1 MNSKIMKIKK
11 FNIITF
17 INQKTRGDVLTN
29 MVYGLFDYNMLMDLP
44 NKGDI
49 FETISIWLII
59 FKCMIGV
66 EYTSI
71 KTGKY
76 PYHKDLFDVNQIFKQ
91 SIHTSNDGVSDI
103 TVQNGDIYI
112 PFSIKY
118 YNNGISQKDTDICD
132 IDKTFEDEICNV
144 GLIVKDKNEI
154 SDAKYN
160 HIHKQALTKIKKNN
174 LLFDETDIK
183 HGLSVMRS
191 RKYMS
196 TYKTI
201 DDLLEM
207 VNAEYLFSP
216 RKMLHKYLHQQM
228 VFEKFTKNLESGS
241 YVHLLDLVQ
250 RSGKSIVILMIVDY
264 LLKKMG
270 YNKILIMTSVV
281 STIKGFINSLNT
293 FIEFK
298 DIKYVEQNDF
308 GNIDMNFK
316 GIVFCS
322 VQFLKID
329 SDSKKAQLKNIGFE
343 AIFIDECHLGSSTI
357 KTKMCVFNKDNDD
370 EINSDVDELCRN
382 IKLCVFASGTSDRTK
397 LFYNIPN
404 KCVYEWTYFDIN
416 CMQNINHDEKSLK
429 CLKKRHKA
437 QLINCLNNETL
448 NKDYSKCPKS
458 ILLKQH
464 MPFIVKDIN
473 EYNTKHGTNMGYSTS
488 SLFAL
493 TQNKHLKGKSYEN
506 SFELCGKG
514 GGVELLVGFCK
525 SIIDDDER
533 NNLYKDKI
541 AINRALLCQH
551 HYKSRTTNIENPL
564 LFLMFLPTHTGNNTI
579 QILQETLV
587 TFLYT
592 HNLWTN
598 YFVVYTNACSSGYI
612 TNDGDLFEY
621 TDVSDYN
628 VLLEII
634 MIDTKKH
641 KKKGCILLLGS
652 KGGVGITYEY
662 ADVAFHFDD
671 GMNLDQYSQR
681 TARTLTDAKGKTI
694 GINIDLNIQR
704 TFIYQL
710 NVLNKYRKAS
720 GSTDTNGK
728 LLRYLYEQ
736 NIFIFN
742 PDDKK
747 LNFGNTKETN
757 INEFFETEASSL
769 LINIDDKDLLN
780 EISCDTDQLKNILTT
795 WTKSFII
802 TKNKIKE
809 LEGHHT
815 DLSSGQ
821 KIQIEIND
829 ESDESDEADESV
841 NVIEEVVDI
850 SEIIN
855 MTLELCKCIVPLLAL
870 ISRISK
876 ITDFKEILI
885 HPDYKGIIQQLI
897 IEKNI
902 LKNKIELESIE
913 YDDIVTAMNFIID
926 NNTQIINDIR
936 EIYFQTPSYKLKE
949 VIAKHFIPSTDEKK
963 KNAEVSTP
971 PKLCS
976 EMISKIPSEF
986 WNTPQKVFEPC
997 CGKGNFVL
1005 EIFDKFNTGLTIAI
1019 PNNKERCRVII
1030 EECIYF
1036 ADLTT
1041 LNVFITTELLRC
1053 EAQSV
1058 FYTEGDEEINYK
1070 FNSNN
1075 GDTIQLNI
1083 EDKWGLKGFD
1093 AVIGNPPYN
1102 NSQNNTGKK
1111 GGGDLLWNKFVE
1123 KSLNEYLVD
1132 KGKLLYVHPSG
1143 WRKPESSKS
1152 KYQGLF
1158 KLMTSENQMNYL
1170 EIHDT
1175 NDGMKTFN
1183 CGTRYDWYI
1192 IEKIPIY
1199 KNTIIKFQNGDIC
1212 SQNLSKWD
1220 FLPNENLDLIYKLIN
1235 NDIGEECNI
1244 IYSRN
1249 NYGSDK
1255 KWVSSIKNEE
1265 YKYPLVH
1272 STPKAGIRYMYS
1284 NINTN
1289 GHFNISKIIFGDSG
1303 INNAV
1308 IDIEGNYGMTQ
1319 HSMGIEINDI
1329 NEGKNLKKV
1338 LESPEFKKVLESCSW
1353 SNYQIDWRLFTY
1365 FKKDFWKEFM

>member
-29 MVYGLFDYNMLMDLP
+29 MVYGLFDYNKLMDQP

-103 TVQNGDIYI
+103 TVKNGDIYI

-132 IDKTFEDEICNV
+132 IDKTFENEICNV

-264 LLKKMG
+264 LLRKMG

-329 SDSKKAQLKNIGFE
+329 SDSKKTQLKNIGFE

-357 KTKMCVFNKDNDD
+357 KTKMCVFNNDNDN
-370 EINSDVDELCRN
+370 EINSDVDELRRN

-404 KCVYEWTYFDIN
+404 NCVYEWTYFDIN

-429 CLKKRHKA
+429 CLKKRHKS

-458 ILLKQH
+458 ILLKQNI
-464 MPFIVKDIN
+464 PFIVKEIN

-551 HYKSRTTNIENPL
+551 QYKSRTTNIENPL

-587 TFLYT
+587 TFLYN
-592 HNLWTN
+592 HHLWNN

-612 TNDGDLFEY
+612 TNDGDLFKY
-621 TDVSDYN
+621 ADVSDYN
-628 VLLEII
+628 VLLETI

-728 LLRYLYEQ
+728 LLKYLYEQ

-902 LKNKIELESIE
+902 LKNKIELDPIE
-913 YDDIVTAMNFIID
+913 YDNIVMVMNFIID
-926 NNTQIINDIR
+926 NNAQIINDIR

-971 PKLCS
+971 PNLCS

-1019 PNNKERCRVII
+1019 PDNKERCRVII

-1070 FNSNN
+1070 FNSNTC
-1075 GDTIQLNI
+1075 DSLQLNI
-1083 EDKWGLKGFD
+1083 DDKWGLKGFD

-1102 NSQNNTGKK
+1102 SSGDTATGNTIWQDFTK
-1111 GGGDLLWNKFVE
+1111 
-1123 KSLNEYLVD
+1123 KSLNEWLLPNSYL
-1132 KGKLLYVHPSG
+1132 LFVHPPG
-1143 WRKPESSKS
+1143 WRKPNTERGKFT
-1152 KYQGLF
+1152 KMF
-1158 KLMTSENQMNYL
+1158 DLMTKENQMIYL
-1170 EIHDT
+1170 EMHGIK
-1175 NDGMKTFN
+1175 DGQKVFN
-1183 CGTRYDWYI
+1183 CGTRYDWYLL
-1192 IEKIPIY
+1192 ENKFQY
-1199 KNTIIKFQNGDIC
+1199 KNTIIVDEDGKKQEI
-1212 SQNLSKWD
+1212 NLSELCW
-1220 FLPNENLDLIYKLIN
+1220 LPNSNILEIN
-1235 NDIGEECNI
+1235 KILSNNGSEKCEI
-1244 IYSRN
+1244 IYSPSAYEHR
-1249 NYGSDK
+1249 K
-1255 KWVSSIKNEE
+1255 KWMSHTKTEE
-1265 YKYPLVH
+1265 FKYTCVH
-1272 STPKAGIRYMYS
+1272 STPKSGIRYMYS
-1284 NINTN
+1284 NVNN
-1289 GHFNISKIIFGDSG
+1289 KGHFNIPKVIIGEAG
-1303 INNAV
+1303 INDV
-1308 IDIEGNYGMTQ
+1308 LIDINGEYGLTNGAI
-1319 HSMGIEINDI
+1319 GIKIN
-1329 NEGKNLKKV
+1329 NFEQGKCIEKALKSDKFNTI
-1338 LESPEFKKVLESCSW
+1338 LKSCSF
-1353 SNYQIDWRLFTY
+1353 SSFRVDWNLFKE
-1365 FKKDFWKEFM
+1365 FKKDFWKEFI

>member
-1 MNSKIMKIKK
+1 MNSKIMKTTK

-29 MVYGLFDYNMLMDLP
+29 MVYGLFDYNKLMDQP

-103 TVQNGDIYI
+103 TVENGDIYI

-132 IDKTFEDEICNV
+132 IDKTFENEICNV

-160 HIHKQALTKIKKNN
+160 HIHNQALTKIKKNN

-191 RKYMS
+191 RNYMS

-357 KTKMCVFNKDNDD
+357 KTKMCVFNKDTDD

-458 ILLKQH
+458 ILLKQF
-464 MPFIVKDIN
+464 MPFIVKEIN
-473 EYNTKHGTNMGYSTS
+473 EYNTKHGTNMGYKTS

-506 SFELCGKG
+506 SFELCGKE
-514 GGVELLVGFCK
+514 GGVELLVRFCK

-551 HYKSRTTNIENPL
+551 KYKSRTTSIENPL
-564 LFLMFLPTHTGNNTI
+564 LLLMFLPTHTGNNTI

-587 TFLYT
+587 SFLYT
-592 HNLWTN
+592 HHLWNN

-612 TNDGDLFEY
+612 TNDGDLFKY
-621 TDVSDYN
+621 ADVSDYN
-628 VLLEII
+628 VLLETI

-769 LINIDDKDLLN
+769 LNNIDDKDLLN

-802 TKNKIKE
+802 TKNQRKE
-809 LEGHHT
+809 LEGHHS

-829 ESDESDEADESV
+829 ESDESDEAV
-841 NVIEEVVDI
+841 NVIEEVVDM

-885 HPDYKGIIQQLI
+885 HPNYKGIIQQLI

-902 LKNKIELESIE
+902 LKNKIELEPIE
-913 YDDIVTAMNFIID
+913 YDDIVTAMNIII
-926 NNTQIINDIR
+926 NNNSQIINDIR

-949 VIAKHFIPSTDEKK
+949 VIAKHFIPSTDEKN

-976 EMISKIPSEF
+976 DMIIKIPSEF

-1005 EIFDKFNTGLTIAI
+1005 EIFDKFNTGLTHAI
-1019 PNNKERCRVII
+1019 PDNKERCRFII

-1058 FYTEGDEEINYK
+1058 FYTEGNEEINYK
-1070 FNSNN
+1070 FNSNT
-1075 GDTIQLNI
+1075 GDTLQLNV
-1083 EDKWGLKGFD
+1083 EDKWGMKSFD

-1102 NSQNNTGKK
+1102 SSGDTATGNTIWQDFTK
-1111 GGGDLLWNKFVE
+1111 
-1123 KSLNEYLVD
+1123 KSLNEWLLPNGYL
-1132 KGKLLYVHPSG
+1132 LFVHPPG
-1143 WRKPESSKS
+1143 WRKPNTERGKFT
-1152 KYQGLF
+1152 KMF
-1158 KLMTSENQMNYL
+1158 DLMTKQNQMLDL
-1170 EIHDT
+1170 EIHGIK
-1175 NDGMKTFN
+1175 DGQKVFN
-1183 CGTRYDWYI
+1183 CGTRYDWYL
-1192 IEKIPIY
+1192 IEKINQY
-1199 KNTIIKFQNGDIC
+1199 KNTIIVDEYGKQNEI
-1212 SQNLSKWD
+1212 NLCQLSW
-1220 FLPNENLDLIYKLIN
+1220 LPNSNILEIN
-1235 NDIGEECNI
+1235 KILAKNDCERCPI
-1244 IYSRN
+1244 IQSMSAYEPR
-1249 NYGSDK
+1249 K
-1255 KWVSSIKNEE
+1255 KWMSSIQSQEF
-1265 YKYPLVH
+1265 KYPCVH

-1284 NINTN
+1284 KVNDR
-1289 GHFNISKIIFGDSG
+1289 GHFGVSKVIFGDSG
-1303 INNAV
+1303 IYKPV
-1308 IDIEGNYGMTQ
+1308 IDMEGKYGMTQ
-1319 HSMGIEINDI
+1319 HSMAIQVDSLEEATNISKVIESDKFDKII
-1329 NEGKNLKKV
+1329 Q
-1338 LESPEFKKVLESCSW
+1338 SCLYS
-1353 SNYQIDWRLFTY
+1353 SYAIDWNIFKE